1 VTHFSPPR
9 PRLFAITWP
18 IFAEHLL
25 HASVGLLFV
34 ALTARLSDATAAAFG
49 LSNQIMAFF
58 LILFR
63 LVGIGASVVITQNL
77 GAGDRRGAERVA
89 RASLAAAS
97 ALGLASAL
105 LVALGADGLLS
116 LMKLPDSLRPEAKP
130 YLVIL
135 GVVLAI
141 DSLNSTLTSVLRA
154 YTFTR
159 DTLLQIVA
167 TYLLSLS
174 FGLPLMYGW
183 LGFPQLG
190 LIGIGLGFLLARAL
204 GLVFAL
210 WLWRERLGIRPL
222 WRDWWWLHRAP
233 LAEMMHI
240 GLPGAGENVAYR
252 TAFTWNLAFVA
263 AMGAGTLATHTYL
276 LQISYFILLT
286 GLAIGFGTEIVVGY
300 HIGGGRLH
308 AANRLVR
315 RSVVWG
321 LAAAVG
327 IAGIVALAGPW
338 IFRIFT
344 HDRQIIEHGCT
355 VLWIFVLLE
364 PGRSFNLIVIN
375 SLRAAGDVRFPVVF
389 GVFSM
394 FGVAVGLGWLL
405 GVHLGWGLV
414 GIWLAFAADEWVRG
428 IAMYLRWLSHA
439 WVPHA
444 RRARRRILSQN
455 RA

>member
-1 VTHFSPPR
+1 MTHFSPPR

-49 LSNQIMAFF
+49 LSNQIMVFF

-77 GAGDRRGAERVA
+77 GAGDRRGAERIA

-154 YTFTR
+154 YTRTR

-167 TYLLSLS
+167 TYLMSLS

-183 LGFPQLG
+183 LGLPQLG
-190 LIGIGLGFLLARAL
+190 LIGIGIGFLIARLGGLA
-204 GLVFAL
+204 FAL
-210 WLWRERLGIRPL
+210 WLWRERLDIRPL
-222 WRDWWWLHRAP
+222 WRDWWWMHRVP

-263 AMGAGTLATHTYL
+263 GMGQMPLATHTYL

-286 GLAIGFGTEIVVGY
+286 GLAIGFGSEIVVG
-300 HIGGGRLH
+300 HQIGGGQLH

-327 IAGIVALAGPW
+327 IASLVALAGPW

-344 HDRQIIEHGCT
+344 HDPAIIAQGCT
-355 VLWIFVLLE
+355 VLWVLVLLE
-364 PGRSFNLIVIN
+364 PGRSFNVVVIN
-375 SLRAAGDVRFPVVF
+375 SLRATGDVRFPVVF

-394 FGVAVGLGWLL
+394 FGVSVGLGWLL
-405 GVHLGWGLV
+405 GVHLGWGLI
-414 GIWLAFAADEWVRG
+414 GIWLGFAADEWVRG

-444 RRARRRILSQN
+444 RRTRRRILNQN

>member
-1 VTHFSPPR
+1 MTHFSPPR

-135 GVVLAI
+135 GIVLAI

-210 WLWRERLGIRPL
+210 WLWRERLAIRPSA
-222 WRDWWWLHRAP
+222 RDWWWLHRAP

-286 GLAIGFGTEIVVGY
+286 RLGDRLRHRDRGRLPHWGRPAARRESIGAPLRGLGP
-300 HIGGGRLH
+300 GGGGGHRRHRGAGRAVDLQDLH
-308 AANRLVR
+308 A
-315 RSVVWG
+315 
-321 LAAAVG
+321 
-327 IAGIVALAGPW
+327 
-338 IFRIFT
+338 
-344 HDRQIIEHGCT
+344 
-355 VLWIFVLLE
+355 
-364 PGRSFNLIVIN
+364 
-375 SLRAAGDVRFPVVF
+375 
-389 GVFSM
+389 
-394 FGVAVGLGWLL
+394 
-405 GVHLGWGLV
+405 
-414 GIWLAFAADEWVRG
+414 
-428 IAMYLRWLSHA
+428 
-439 WVPHA
+439 
-444 RRARRRILSQN
+444 
-455 RA
+455 